1 MSHPTKTRQLGHA
14 IRIAQL
20 EGLHTP
26 LPEKELG
33 ALMVKRC
40 RNLWWT
46 LYIMD
51 RQFSTSLGLPM
62 SIQDS
67 GITTHLSVPG
77 ENSQED
83 TAVVLQ
89 VKLSQLLSHI
99 LSSIYQTDQ
108 TQLGPFLE
116 MTGSILRTLA
126 GHAQDIEKVIAQKF
140 KNSVDTMPKGIW
152 HISLLYHQVRS
163 RRPPVCSFRIRS
175 MKANG

>member
-1 MSHPTKTRQLGHA
+1 MSHPTKTWQLGHA

-99 LSSIYQTDQ
+99 LSCTWVWCRDDKI
-108 TQLGPFLE
+108 
-116 MTGSILRTLA
+116 
-126 GHAQDIEKVIAQKF
+126 
-140 KNSVDTMPKGIW
+140 
-152 HISLLYHQVRS
+152 
-163 RRPPVCSFRIRS
+163 
-175 MKANG
+175 